1 VTRAGVAAVARLDFS
16 EVLRSRWLIFALIV
30 QAAIA
35 AIFVLVGLR
44 ESTVVEFTG
53 TGRVLLSFCHALVLV
68 LPLLA
73 LSATGQ
79 VVNQARASGGLE
91 LLLSQPIRR
100 SDYFVAVS
108 LVRFGSLAAPLVLT
122 LAAVAG
128 VAALAWDQP
137 IPWSFLG
144 RAALT
149 SAALLFAFV
158 GVGMLISTAVQNPA
172 KAVMLV
178 LACWILSV
186 ALLDFALI
194 GLLLQWQLPARSVF
208 VIAGLN
214 PVEAARLALLSG
226 ADPELS
232 VLGPVG
238 FYLAN
243 RVGSGA
249 LFLLGVGWP
258 LLLGAACWTLAAWL
272 FRKGDV
278 V

>member
-1 VTRAGVAAVARLDFS
+1 MTRAGVSAVARLDFS
-16 EVLRSRWLIFALIV
+16 EVLRSRWLLFALLI
-30 QAAIA
+30 QAALA
-35 AIFVLVGLR
+35 AIFVLVGLK
-44 ESTVVEFTG
+44 ESTVVGFTG

-122 LAAVAG
+122 LGVVAA
-128 VAALAWDQP
+128 VAALAWDQA
-137 IPWSFLG
+137 IPWTFLG

-149 SAALLFAFV
+149 SGALLFAFV
-158 GVGMLISTAVQNPA
+158 GVGLLISTTVQNTA

-243 RVGSGA
+243 RVGAGT

-258 LLLGAACWTLAAWL
+258 LVIGMATWMLAAWL

>member
-1 VTRAGVAAVARLDFS
+1 VTRTGISAVARLDLS
-16 EVLRSRWLIFALIV
+16 EVLRSRWLVFALLV
-30 QAAIA
+30 QAALA

-44 ESTVVEFTG
+44 ESTVIAFTG

-79 VVNQARASGGLE
+79 VVNQARASGALE

-108 LVRFGSLAAPLVLT
+108 LVRFGSLALPLVLT
-122 LAAVAG
+122 LGSVAVIAT
-128 VAALAWDQP
+128 LAWDQP
-137 IPWSFLG
+137 IPWAFLG
-144 RAALT
+144 RATLT
-149 SAALLFAFV
+149 SSALLFAFV
-158 GVGMLISTAVQNPA
+158 GLGLLISTAVQNPA

-178 LACWILSV
+178 LTCWIMSV

-249 LFLLGVGWP
+249 LFVLGVAWP
-258 LLLGAACWTLAAWL
+258 VVLGAASWGLAAWS
-272 FRKGDV
+272 FRRGDV